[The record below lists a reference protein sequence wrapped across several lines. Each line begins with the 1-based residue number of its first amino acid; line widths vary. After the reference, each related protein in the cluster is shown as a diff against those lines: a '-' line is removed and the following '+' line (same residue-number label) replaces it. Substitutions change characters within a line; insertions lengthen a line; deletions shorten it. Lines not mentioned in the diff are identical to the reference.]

1 MHHFNSPPHQM
12 RSKPEGEN
20 KQMLAIT
27 GITGQVGGEVARNL
41 LAGRKSVRGVVRDAS
56 KAKAWAERGCE
67 LVAADI
73 NDAAALTAAFEGVDG
88 VFVLVPPNFDPSP
101 DFQEARAIADTLSRA
116 LDSARPGGV
125 VYLSTIGAQ
134 ATHLNLLSQHT
145 IIEQSLRKLPVPITF
160 LRPAW
165 FMENSTWD
173 VPSARN
179 GLIQSFLQPLDKPVP
194 MVATA
199 DIGRLAAELLQEKW
213 KGHRVVELE
222 GPRRVTPTEIAASFA
237 SLLGRSVGV
246 EVVPRE
252 TWGSLFK
259 SQGMNNPEPRIQML
273 DGFNEGWIKFEGKD
287 GSVQKGKVE
296 LETVLRSLIEIESGT
311 KARSTTT

>member
-1 MHHFNSPPHQM
+1 MF
-12 RSKPEGEN
+12 
-20 KQMLAIT
+20 AIT

-41 LAGRKSVRGVVRDAS
+41 LAGRQTVRGVVRDVN
-56 KAKAWAERGCE
+56 KAKVWAERGCE
-67 LVAADI
+67 LMAADI
-73 NDAAALTAAFEGVDG
+73 NDAEALTAAFEGVDG

-101 DFQEARAIADTLSRA
+101 DFQEARAIAGTLNRA
-116 LDSARPGGV
+116 LDSARPRGV

-134 ATHLNLLSQHT
+134 TTHLNLLSQHT
-145 IIEQSLRKLPVPITF
+145 IIEQALRKVSVPITF

-165 FMENSTWD
+165 FMENFNWD
-173 VPSARN
+173 VASAKN
-179 GLIQSFLQPLDKPVP
+179 GSIQSFLQPLDKPVP

-199 DIGRLAAELLQEKW
+199 DVGCLAAELLQEKW

-222 GPRRVTPTEIAASFA
+222 GPSPVTPKEIAAAFA
-237 SLLGRSVGV
+237 RLLGRPVRV
-246 EVVPRE
+246 EAVPRE
-252 TWGSLFK
+252 TWGTLFK
-259 SQGMNNPEPRIQML
+259 SQGMKNPEPRVQML

-287 GSVQKGKVE
+287 GGVRKGKVE